1 MEVLLRREIDK
12 LGQAGDLVRVADGYA
27 RNFLLP
33 QGLAVT
39 VSKTNRQMVEG
50 ERKRLVQQEE
60 ERVGDLR
67 ELAQKLAE
75 TSVTIA
81 ERTSSEGHLYGSV
94 GPQQI
99 AEAFREHGFEIDAKM
114 VILED
119 PIKETNVYEVPVR
132 LHPDIEVPCKV
143 WVVSDSEDEAEQKPE
158 PETEPEAESHPE
170 YEDPTEP
177 DAAQ

>member
-1 MEVLLRREIDK
+1 MEVLLRREVDK

-27 RNFLLP
+27 QNFLLP

-39 VSKTNRQMVEG
+39 VSKANRQMVEV

-60 ERVGDLR
+60 ARVSDLR
-67 ELAQKLAE
+67 EIAKKLAG
-75 TSVTIA
+75 TSVTIT

-99 AEAFREHGFEIDAKM
+99 AEALRKHGFEIEPKM
-114 VILED
+114 VILEE

-132 LHPDIEVPCKV
+132 LHPDIEVPCKI
-143 WVVSDSEDEAEQKPE
+143 WVVSDSEPEAKQKPE
-158 PETEPEAESHPE
+158 PEAEAEAEPHPE
-170 YEDPTEP
+170 HEDSTDP
-177 DAAQ
+177 DADQ